1 MAKDDEDK
9 GKSGEGGLD
18 LLDLMFGTLNF
29 LRDDSINDS
38 GDRRR
43 GNPLS
48 FLVQTMAR
56 AYGIDALKDVTD
68 FRGIVLDSHK
78 VDGVVPINRS
88 EILNAYLNISL
99 GGKILKAIKGDKTVF
114 AYKVFIPELEMR
126 PPPESSDDPII
137 DTYANV
143 YDGRFDTTPEIPK
156 GTVVTVQFEDFKNL
170 LNPRIVAAEKKPL
183 IIKGLTES
191 SKNVAQALKDFFS
204 GSPDKDKVEDKKYA
218 KGSSGETDDSGSPA
232 EPFSGTVPRHP
243 DDAPTITRM
252 SAAAR
257 EKKRKSEGTVL
268 RLYNDPY
275 GLCTIG
281 KGHLIQGKRAD
292 GKSHRGSCREAKQHG
307 LIPDKWLKGGLP
319 PDGKNTRAP
328 NDTITEA
335 QAEALFIKDIE
346 KRERQLAGFLQHSTR
361 KNRSGKMLD
370 ASHDGKDV
378 RVTQNQFD
386 ALMSA
391 VYNAGGGAVRK
402 YIIRPYLKKG
412 DWEGA
417 AGAFTVYNQM
427 GYRRKGHPK
436 YLLGLVRLREKERK
450 LFASA

>member
-1 MAKDDEDK
+1 MAKDDKDK

-143 YDGRFDTTPEIPK
+143 YDGRFDTTPEIPP

-191 SKNVAQALKDFFS
+191 SKNVVEALKDFFS
-204 GSPDKDKVEDKKYA
+204 GSPQKEKVGDTA
-218 KGSSGETDDSGSPA
+218 GQRSSDGGSTPAVPVSP
-232 EPFSGTVPRHP
+232 VPRHP
-243 DDAPTITRM
+243 DDAPLITRM
-252 SAAAR
+252 SDAAR
-257 EKKRKSEGTVL
+257 EKKRKAEGTVL
-268 RLYNDPY
+268 KLYNDPY
-275 GLCTIG
+275 GYCTIG
-281 KGHLIQGKRAD
+281 KGHLIDGRRSCSAAKARGK
-292 GKSHRGSCREAKQHG
+292 
-307 LIPDKWLKGGLP
+307 IPEKWLKGGLP

-328 NDTITEA
+328 SETMTQA

-346 KRERQLAGFLQHSTR
+346 KRERILTRMLRDGGLQPH
-361 KNRSGKMLD
+361 KNIAADKGE
-370 ASHDGKDV
+370 V

-391 VYNAGGGAVRK
+391 VYNSGQGNVRK

-412 DWEGA
+412 DFEGA
-417 AGAFTVYNQM
+417 AGAFTVYGQM
-427 GYRRKGHPK
+427 GYFRPGHERF
-436 YLLGLVRLREKERK
+436 LAGLKRLREKERK
-450 LFASA
+450 LFATA